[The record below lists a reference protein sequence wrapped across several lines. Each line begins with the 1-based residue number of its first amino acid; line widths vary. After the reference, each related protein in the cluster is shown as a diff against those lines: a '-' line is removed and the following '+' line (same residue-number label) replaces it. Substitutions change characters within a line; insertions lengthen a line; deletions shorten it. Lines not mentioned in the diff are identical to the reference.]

1 MDHIEI
7 PGEQVLPFDSI
18 ADGIKGLRIVFVNVF
33 GVAHADGSWTLI
45 DSGVPFSAN
54 YIRNWAEKNFN
65 GAPNAILLTHGH
77 FDHASTAADLA
88 DHWGVPIYAHPL
100 EFPYLTGREEYPA
113 PNAAAGGGMMS
124 LLSPLLP
131 KGPLDLGT
139 RLRRLPEGRESTLE
153 EMPGWQIL
161 HTPGHTPGHV
171 SLLRRT
177 DMTLLPADAFCTTK
191 QESFFDAAIAQP
203 PELHGP
209 PAYFTWDWD
218 LARESVQF
226 LATLDPLVIAPGHGK
241 PITGVNTGKALREL
255 AIKFNEVAV
264 PDNRNKSVA

>member
-1 MDHIEI
+1 
-7 PGEQVLPFDSI
+7 
-18 ADGIKGLRIVFVNVF
+18 
-33 GVAHADGSWTLI
+33 
-45 DSGVPFSAN
+45 
-54 YIRNWAEKNFN
+54 
-65 GAPNAILLTHGH
+65 
-77 FDHASTAADLA
+77 
-88 DHWGVPIYAHPL
+88 
-100 EFPYLTGREEYPA
+100 
-113 PNAAAGGGMMS
+113 
-124 LLSPLLP
+124 
-131 KGPLDLGT
+131 
-139 RLRRLPEGRESTLE
+139 
-153 EMPGWQIL
+153 
-161 HTPGHTPGHV
+161 
-171 SLLRRT
+171 
-177 DMTLLPADAFCTTK
+177 MTLLPADAFCTTK